1 MKSTRRFRLT
11 SAQVIIFGFAG
22 LIAVASILL
31 MLPVSS
37 ADGSVTPFL
46 NAAFTATS
54 ATCVTG
60 LVVYDTATHWSVFGQ
75 IIILILIQTGGMG
88 VVTIAVCLSRLS
100 GRKLGLLGRSFMQ
113 ESISAPRLGGIMK
126 FTSFIMITAI
136 AIELAGALALMP
148 VFCGKY
154 GVKGIWYSVFHSV
167 SAFCN
172 AGFDIMGRHSGKFSS
187 FTSFVGSIPLNTVI
201 MLLIIIGGIGFS
213 TWYDVK
219 THGIRI
225 RRYSA
230 QSKVILTVTAI
241 FIILPALFF
250 YFVQFADMGAKDRVL
265 SSLFQ
270 SVTLR
275 TAGFNTVDFSHL
287 SGGSLAIMILFML
300 IGGAPGSTA
309 GGMKVTTVAVLFCST
324 LSVFARKREVRV
336 GNRRID
342 DENVKTAAAI
352 FMLYIMLFFA
362 GGIAISI
369 NDGLPL
375 QKCLF
380 ETASAIGTV
389 GLSTGITTSLSAF
402 SRVVI
407 ILLMYIGRVGG
418 LTLIFA
424 AARSSVVNS
433 KLPLEK
439 ITVG

>member
-1 MKSTRRFRLT
+1 MQVKRHFRLT

-22 LIAVASILL
+22 VIILATLLL

-54 ATCVTG
+54 STCVTG
-60 LVVYDTATHWSVFGQ
+60 LVVYDTATHWSLFGQ
-75 IIILILIQTGGMG
+75 VIILLLIQIGGMG

-100 GRKLGLLGRSFMQ
+100 GKKLGLLGRSFMQ
-113 ESISAPRLGGIMK
+113 DSISAPRIGGIMK
-126 FTSFIMITAI
+126 FTKFIIITAFI
-136 AIELAGALALMP
+136 IELIGALSLMP
-148 VFCGKY
+148 AFCKKFGLI
-154 GVKGIWYSVFHSV
+154 GIWYSFFHSI

-172 AGFDIMGRHSGKFSS
+172 AGFDVMGKGGQFSS
-187 FTSFVGSIPLNTVI
+187 FTSFTGNLNINIVI
-201 MLLIIIGGIGFS
+201 MLLIIVGGIGFA
-213 TWYDVK
+213 TWNDIK
-219 THGIRI
+219 EHGIKI
-225 RRYSA
+225 RRYSL
-230 QSKVILTVTAI
+230 QSKIVLVITAL
-241 FIILPALFF
+241 FIIAPALFF
-250 YFVQFADMGAKDRVL
+250 YFVEFTGLPQKNRVL
-265 SSLFQ
+265 ASLFQ

-275 TAGFNTVDFSHL
+275 TAGFNTVDFSAL
-287 SGGSLAIMILFML
+287 KEGSLAVMIIFML

-309 GGMKVTTVAVLFCST
+309 GGMKVTTVAVLAFSMM
-324 LSVFARKREVRV
+324 SVFGRKKEVRI
-336 GNRRID
+336 GNRSIN

-352 FMLYIMLFFA
+352 FMMYITLFFV

-369 NDGLPL
+369 SDGIPL

-389 GLSTGITTSLSAF
+389 GLSTGITTSLSTF
-402 SRVVI
+402 SRVII

-418 LTLIFA
+418 LTVIFA
-424 AARSSVVNS
+424 AAKSSSVNS